1 MAVDR
6 GQFSSK
12 FGFIL
17 ATAGSAVG
25 LGNLAAFPVGAAKN
39 GGAAF
44 LILYVIFVALIC
56 FPIMI
61 AEFGIGRSSN
71 SNPIGAF
78 KKLSNNNTLW
88 TKIGGLAVLTP
99 FMIAVFYLV
108 LTVWV
113 LGYFALIVFGGLE
126 YLASPDA
133 FAEFVSGWEL
143 YIYVAIV
150 LIVMFVILNGGV
162 KDGIE
167 KTAKILMP
175 LLVAMLIMLVI
186 FVLTLDN
193 ASAGISFYLVPDF
206 SKLNGAV
213 FSGALS
219 QAFFS
224 LSLGMGIL
232 ITYGS
237 YLSKEADLVDSA
249 KLVAIADTAIAFFAG
264 LLILPAIFSFNPTI
278 SPEELS
284 TSSVGLIFM
293 FLPQVFLSMSTSIG
307 YVGAS
312 IVAAMFFLAVFFAA
326 ITSLVSLVEVPVA
339 HMVDDKK
346 MDRKHS
352 LFAVMGSIFVISI
365 LAIGSFGMIGFATNL
380 PGYGGVETKSFF
392 DYIIDM
398 FYETILPFIGF
409 IVCIFTAYKWKFS
422 GLAEEIAKG
431 NSKFKGSYLEKYMNA
446 TLGTVIPVFILFVF
460 ISTVL
465 RIYFNV
471 DIIEMMFG

>member
-1 MAVDR
+1 MAIDR

-12 FGFIL
+12 LGFIL
-17 ATAGSAVG
+17 AAAGSAVG

-44 LILYVIFVALIC
+44 LILYLIFVAFIC

-61 AEFGIGRSSN
+61 SELGIGRSSN

-78 KKLSNNNTLW
+78 SKLSNKNSFW
-88 TKIGGLAVLTP
+88 TKVGGLAVLTP

-113 LGYFALIVFGGLE
+113 LGYFATTVFGGLE
-126 YLASPDA
+126 YLASPNA
-133 FAEFVSGWEL
+133 FSEFVSGWEL

-150 LIVMFVILNGGV
+150 LSIMFVVLNGGV
-162 KDGIE
+162 KNGIE

-175 LLVAMLIMLVI
+175 MLAIMLFILVI

-193 ASAGISFYLVPDF
+193 ASAGLSFYLVPDF

-237 YLSKEADLVDSA
+237 YLSDKTDLIDSA

-264 LLILPAIFSFNPTI
+264 LLILPAIFSFNPNI
-278 SPEELS
+278 SPDELS

-293 FLPQVFLSMSTSIG
+293 FLPQVFISMSTVIG

-312 IVAAMFFLAVFFAA
+312 VVAAIFFLAVFFAA

-339 HMVDDKK
+339 HMVDDKAL
-346 MDRKHS
+346 DRKHS
-352 LFAVMGSIFVISI
+352 LIKVMGAIFVISI
-365 LAIGSFGMIGFATNL
+365 LAIGSFGMIDFVSSL

-409 IVCIFTAYKWKFS
+409 TVCIFTAYKWRFN
-422 GLAEEIAKG
+422 GLAEEIARG
-431 NSKFKGSYLEKYMNA
+431 NSTFKGSFLEKYMNV
-446 TLGTVIPVFILFVF
+446 TLGTIIPLFVLFVF

-465 RIYFNV
+465 RIYFNI
-471 DIIEMMFG
+471 DIINIMFG